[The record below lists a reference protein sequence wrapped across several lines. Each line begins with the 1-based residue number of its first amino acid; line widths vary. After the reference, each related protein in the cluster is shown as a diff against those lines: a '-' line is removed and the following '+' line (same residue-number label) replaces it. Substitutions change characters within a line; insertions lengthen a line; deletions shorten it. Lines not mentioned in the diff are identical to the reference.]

1 MGLDDGQDML
11 KVGFTMQRSDVEK
24 EEEKVVY
31 FLTNIRLNRNIRFVM
46 VVTLKKI
53 QELRS

>member
-1 MGLDDGQDML
+1 MSLDDGQDML